1 MNTPHTF
8 GARVAAR
15 FAALPA
21 TFKPGAAEL
30 RAAGLGLAVKTV
42 VSLVMLFFF
51 LWFTGNPDLNLR
63 HYTGLDDVS
72 SWYIPFANWDG
83 QHYLLLSDLG
93 YNQDYDRSGG
103 RQFYPLYP
111 LLIRLLSIP
120 FSPPVAALLLNYLFV
135 AGACVFLYRLGQHFQ
150 CRRPHLVILLV
161 MTFPTAFFTSA
172 IYSEALFL
180 FLMTGFA
187 WHFFATRSRMRLV
200 YLALLPLTRGT
211 AFFLFGGL
219 LLYVALAFFQFVK
232 NRRKE
237 QLKQKKAQKN
247 LQKKGE
253 KGKAARRRARQTQP
267 HETAAFDWRYYL
279 PCLPAF
285 VVGVA
290 AYFLFYAIAVGDPL
304 AGIKAQKIL
313 GHGISIDNLFNPLH
327 FVNRFLLAPVGG
339 WFSQVFSLSDR
350 VALVLMLFVAVL
362 FFVVRKE
369 WGLLCFYFPLIY
381 GHAAMGIGGRSFFRY
396 ALIGAPFLAL
406 ALVKNA
412 QRPWLLYALSAAAF
426 AVQLRLVYQ
435 FSLGGW
441 VG

>member
-1 MNTPHTF
+1 METVHNP
-8 GARVAAR
+8 GAPTAW
-15 FAALPA
+15 
-21 TFKPGAAEL
+21 FKPTVGEL
-30 RAAGLGLAVKTV
+30 RAVGLGLAIKTV
-42 VSLVMLFFF
+42 VSLAMLFFF
-51 LWFTGNPDLNLR
+51 LWFTDWGNPNLDLR

-93 YNQDYDRSGG
+93 YNQEYDRSGG

-111 LLIRLLSIP
+111 LLIRLLSIL

-135 AGACVFLYRLGQHFQ
+135 AGACVFLYRLGNHFQ

-211 AFFLFGGL
+211 AFFFFGGL
-219 LLYVALAFFQFVK
+219 LLYVALAFFLFEK
-232 NRRKE
+232 NR
-237 QLKQKKAQKN
+237 KKAQKN
-247 LQKKGE
+247 LQKKGK
-253 KGKAARRRARQTQP
+253 KGRAARRRARQTQP
-267 HETAAFDWRYYL
+267 HETAAFDWRYHL

-285 VVGVA
+285 AVGVA

-304 AGIKAQKIL
+304 AGIEAQKIL
-313 GHGISIDNLFNPLH
+313 GHGTSIDNLFNPLH
-327 FVNRFLLAPVGG
+327 FVNSFLLAPIHS
-339 WFSQVFSLSDR
+339 WFFPILSLSDR
-350 VALVLMLFVAVL
+350 IALVLMLFVAIL

-381 GHAAMGIGGRSFFRY
+381 GHAAMGTGGVSFFRY
-396 ALIGAPFLAL
+396 ALTGAPFLAL
-406 ALVKNA
+406 ALAKNA
-412 QRPWLLYALSAAAF
+412 RRPWPLYVLSAAAF
-426 AVQLRLVYQ
+426 AVQLGLACR
-435 FSLGGW
+435 FSLNLW

>member
-8 GARVAAR
+8 GAR

-30 RAAGLGLAVKTV
+30 CAAGLGLAVKTV

-51 LWFTGNPDLNLR
+51 LQVTGVENVPFLGLS
-63 HYTGLDDVS
+63 HYAGAES
-72 SWYIPFANWDG
+72 SRSWYTPFANWDG
-83 QHYLLLSDLG
+83 QHYLRLSNLG
-93 YNQDYDRSGG
+93 YNLDYDRTGG

-111 LLIRLLSIP
+111 LLVRLFSIP

-200 YLALLPLTRGT
+200 YLALLPLTRGS

-219 LLYVALAFFQFVK
+219 LLYVALAFFRFVK
-232 NRRKE
+232 NRREERLE
-237 QLKQKKAQKN
+237 QEKAQMD
-247 LQKKGE
+247 LQTDDAQE
-253 KGKAARRRARQTQP
+253 KATHHCTRQTQP

-304 AGIKAQKIL
+304 AGIKAQKYSATVSASTIC
-313 GHGISIDNLFNPLH
+313 ST
-327 FVNRFLLAPVGG
+327 RFTL
-339 WFSQVFSLSDR
+339 
-350 VALVLMLFVAVL
+350 
-362 FFVVRKE
+362 
-369 WGLLCFYFPLIY
+369 
-381 GHAAMGIGGRSFFRY
+381 
-396 ALIGAPFLAL
+396 
-406 ALVKNA
+406 
-412 QRPWLLYALSAAAF
+412 
-426 AVQLRLVYQ
+426 
-435 FSLGGW
+435 
-441 VG
+441 